1 MSLTLCVFKRTLKRL
16 NGKVVSFVE
25 SLTFQNLENEPDFG
39 GYMLWDAAWDQQ
51 NVIDNRLYSDY
62 IADIIGEDYPT
73 ETPTTP
79 GPTHKTST
87 EGPTSPKP
95 STPPPTPEGNSPV
108 T

>member
-1 MSLTLCVFKRTLKRL
+1 MRIQRILKRL

-25 SLTFQNLENEPDFG
+25 SLTLQNLENEPDFG

-51 NVIDNRLYSDY
+51 NVIDGRLYSDY

-79 GPTHKTST
+79 GPSTST